1 MGILEGR
8 TAIVTG
14 AGRGIGK
21 GIALK
26 FAEEGANV
34 VVNDLGGAT
43 DGTGGS
49 RIADEVA
56 EEIRS
61 AGGSA
66 APNYDSVATVEGGQ
80 NIFQTAI
87 DCYGALDILVNNAGI
102 LRDRTIFNL
111 EEEDWDAVLN
121 VHLKGHYCCS
131 RPFANYIRATNRT
144 GCRIINFSSVSGLY
158 GNFGQSN
165 YAAAKAGIA
174 GLSRVLALELAKYG
188 CTVNTI
194 SPGATTRMTAELRAS
209 RGMQVDENAPEQS
222 PNQIAPVCAWLA
234 SEAGQDMNRS
244 DHRRDARLD
253 RHHAAAQ
260 GDPEVQQGRHV
271 GSTATSTS
279 IMPQLAEGQAGSR
292 RRGRRESGADSRI
305 GVSTAV
311 VQERCARRERC
322 GVRMRARILPRSA
335 ARLFYVSAAPQEHG
349 VRADS
354 SGRASLLGACAAEHG
369 VRADSSGR

>member
-49 RIADEVA
+49 PIADEVV

-66 APNYDSVATVEGGQ
+66 ASNYDSVATVEGGH

-87 DCYGALDILVNNAGI
+87 DEFGALDILVNNAGI

-111 EEEDWDAVLN
+111 EETDWDAVLD

-131 RPFANYIRATNRT
+131 RPFANYIRGTNRT

-209 RGMQVDENAPEQS
+209 RGMQIDENAPEQS

-234 SEAGQDMNRS
+234 SEAGQEMTAQIIDVMRGWIGIMQQPKVIRKFSKEGMWNNREI
-244 DHRRDARLD
+244 DL
-253 RHHAAAQ
+253 
-260 GDPEVQQGRHV
+260 
-271 GSTATSTS
+271 
-279 IMPQLAEGQAGSR
+279 IMPQLLKAKQDHDAAVDAKAEPTP
-292 RRGRRESGADSRI
+292 
-305 GVSTAV
+305 V
-311 VQERCARRERC
+311 
-322 GVRMRARILPRSA
+322 
-335 ARLFYVSAAPQEHG
+335 
-349 VRADS
+349 
-354 SGRASLLGACAAEHG
+354 
-369 VRADSSGR
+369 